1 MKDTYVEPGKRTGPK
16 KPFRLSK
23 AETFFSSLPLAPKN
37 TQTSIAVA
45 STIIDGAVANLRAT
59 GVHPFGVAAAMG
71 QAMLQIAED
80 ENWSAEMRE
89 QMLGKA
95 VDSFRPLNK

>member
-1 MKDTYVEPGKRTGPK
+1 
-16 KPFRLSK
+16 LSK
-23 AETFFSSLPLAPKN
+23 AETFFSSLPFAPKN

-45 STIIDGAVANLRAT
+45 TTIMEGAVANLKAA
-59 GVHPFGVAAAMG
+59 GVHPFGVAVAMG

-95 VDSFRPLNK
+95 VDSFRPPNK